1 MSEPIE
7 PMLIPDGDDG
17 DDGPVPP
24 KEPPPKDGFNPA
36 FFRPDRPR
44 RRFEH
49 RDRHHRHDRHDRH
62 ERRGRDRFR
71 DRSRS
76 REMDLRKI
84 SNALCRMVR
93 YEEHRPPGLDVD
105 DDGRI
110 SLNQLLQ
117 ITNFNE
123 KAVLAAVKEHQY
135 QDRSTGALRF
145 SLEPSPE
152 TKDIVIRV
160 YPGRGQQSNE
170 SNWSR
175 YDKND
180 GMSDVKAEVK
190 TETKEESWYGKRS
203 HWWGRKWNGDSELW
217 AEG

>member
-49 RDRHHRHDRHDRH
+49 RDRHHRHERYDRH

-76 REMDLRKI
+76 REAHLEVGGGGIKASFRLVMQWN
-84 SNALCRMVR
+84 NAKNVGCG
-93 YEEHRPPGLDVD
+93 Y
-105 DDGRI
+105 
-110 SLNQLLQ
+110 QKLL
-117 ITNFNE
+117 
-123 KAVLAAVKEHQY
+123 
-135 QDRSTGALRF
+135 
-145 SLEPSPE
+145 
-152 TKDIVIRV
+152 DIVIL
-160 YPGRGQQSNE
+160 
-170 SNWSR
+170 
-175 YDKND
+175 YDYIMLCTD
-180 GMSDVKAEVK
+180 QVE
-190 TETKEESWYGKRS
+190 WYIF
-203 HWWGRKWNGDSELW
+203 L
-217 AEG
+217 